1 MGPQYVQKIIGEMQ
15 AKDLVGVTLSSWYN
29 YYTGWG
35 ICTFSDPS
43 GWDEWADDAEELEN
57 ILYGYGFSYSHRRQ
71 PTLTNY
77 YPNVSFAEDAPFF
90 LKLRDLFS
98 DKKVILWRDEEGLC
112 MHIMHRANTA
122 LVLGTRNVSATQIA
136 NLAVCELKPF
146 QRMID
151 CDFFRFSPWRPPV
164 KYPVASLDV
173 PVAGGSAGIPVGSS
187 VNIGPSASV
196 AITIPEDA

>member
-1 MGPQYVQKIIGEMQ
+1 MGVDRRLVHITMQRAVGTDFTVGLKRNMTLHIASGEFVVNFDDDDLYAPQYVQKIVGEMQ

-35 ICTFSDPS
+35 MCTFSDPS

-90 LKLRDLFS
+90 
-98 DKKVILWRDEEGLC
+98 
-112 MHIMHRANTA
+112 
-122 LVLGTRNVSATQIA
+122 
-136 NLAVCELKPF
+136 
-146 QRMID
+146 
-151 CDFFRFSPWRPPV
+151 
-164 KYPVASLDV
+164 
-173 PVAGGSAGIPVGSS
+173 
-187 VNIGPSASV
+187 
-196 AITIPEDA
+196 